1 MTVMSSL
8 QTRALFHIYIII
20 KSNFG
25 VLNDFW
31 CNGDFGFGMVSGE
44 RQRAA
49 RREGAREPH
58 GAKNAPPNHEHQ
70 IDHHTLNLIIMIY
83 IISYTLKSFFVKIF
97 HWKIISFSILCF
109 TQIESLTNNDG
120 YFNTRLRPQNSNF
133 RKISTQEPLSPKEIP
148 IDKIKKKF
156 IMRNDQLKYL
166 DKEKSLEAAESFL
179 GGNFKVV
186 RKFKL
191 DFF

>member
-1 MTVMSSL
+1 MNLNFKNGCKNEIQVNKKNHAADSEIGSPQKSILESKGLRSKWMTVMSSI

-31 CNGDFGFGMVSGE
+31 CNGDFGFGMVPGE

-70 IDHHTLNLIIMIY
+70 IDHHTLNLII
-83 IISYTLKSFFVKIF
+83 SLKV
-97 HWKIISFSILCF
+97 
-109 TQIESLTNNDG
+109 
-120 YFNTRLRPQNSNF
+120 
-133 RKISTQEPLSPKEIP
+133 
-148 IDKIKKKF
+148 
-156 IMRNDQLKYL
+156 
-166 DKEKSLEAAESFL
+166 FL
-179 GGNFKVV
+179 
-186 RKFKL
+186 
-191 DFF
+191 

>member
-83 IISYTLKSFFVKIF
+83 IISYILKSFFCKN
-97 HWKIISFSILCF
+97 FSLENYLFQYSMLYSDRI
-109 TQIESLTNNDG
+109 
-120 YFNTRLRPQNSNF
+120 
-133 RKISTQEPLSPKEIP
+133 
-148 IDKIKKKF
+148 
-156 IMRNDQLKYL
+156 L
-166 DKEKSLEAAESFL
+166 DKQRRLF
-179 GGNFKVV
+179 
-186 RKFKL
+186 
-191 DFF
+191 

>member
-1 MTVMSSL
+1 MTVMSSI
-8 QTRALFHIYIII
+8 QTRVYLKTSIYIII

-70 IDHHTLNLIIMIY
+70 IDHHTRNLIISLNAHICKFLYY
-83 IISYTLKSFFVKIF
+83 IKELLKNHKR
-97 HWKIISFSILCF
+97 H
-109 TQIESLTNNDG
+109 
-120 YFNTRLRPQNSNF
+120 R
-133 RKISTQEPLSPKEIP
+133 
-148 IDKIKKKF
+148 
-156 IMRNDQLKYL
+156 
-166 DKEKSLEAAESFL
+166 
-179 GGNFKVV
+179 
-186 RKFKL
+186 
-191 DFF
+191 

>member
-1 MTVMSSL
+1 MTVMSSI
-8 QTRALFHIYIII
+8 QTRVYLKTSIYIII

-25 VLNDFW
+25 VFNDFW

-83 IISYTLKSFFVKIF
+83 IISYILKSF
-97 HWKIISFSILCF
+97 
-109 TQIESLTNNDG
+109 
-120 YFNTRLRPQNSNF
+120 P
-133 RKISTQEPLSPKEIP
+133 
-148 IDKIKKKF
+148 
-156 IMRNDQLKYL
+156 
-166 DKEKSLEAAESFL
+166 
-179 GGNFKVV
+179 
-186 RKFKL
+186 
-191 DFF
+191 